1 MSKTDIWMPL
11 YIADYLADTQHLTRD
26 EHGAYLLLMMAYWR
40 TGTALPDDDKRLAAI
55 CKASPKEWKELR
67 PTLAEFFTVGD
78 GVWHQ
83 KRIEEE
89 YAKAMAFYAKQ
100 KANGAKGGRPKKTQ
114 SDTQNKP
121 MGSDGDKPNESPSP
135 SPSTLSLSGQT
146 TSTTN
151 PGGSS
156 SPSSADDIAQMLA
169 KLEGQRGVSSRFKPG
184 DKRIATW
191 VHAGIPLE
199 KIQSAYAAAVQQ
211 RVRDGDPSAVNTGL
225 IDSILAAWTNDPSS
239 SVVPAVAKAWHET
252 VSGVEA
258 KAKELGMQAYT
269 PDIYGTWQQFRVC
282 VINKAGEAVTA

>member
-100 KANGAKGGRPKKTQ
+100 KANGSKGGRPKKTQ
-114 SDTQNKP
+114 QDSQNKP
-121 MGSDGDKPNESPSP
+121 TGFDRDKPNESPSQ
-135 SPSTLSLSGQT
+135 SPSSSSFSEQT
-146 TSTTN
+146 TSTTSSDD
-151 PGGSS
+151 SS
-156 SPSSADDIAQMLA
+156 SASSADEIAQMLA
-169 KLEGQRGVSSRFKPG
+169 KLEGERGVSSRFKPG
-184 DKRIATW
+184 DRRIEIW
-191 VHAGIPLE
+191 VQAGITIE
-199 KIQSAYAAAVQQ
+199 KIKAAYAAAVQQ
-211 RVRDGDPSAVNTGL
+211 RIKDGDPSAVNTGL
-225 IDSILAAWTNDPSS
+225 IDSILAAWTNDPGS
-239 SVVPAVAKAWHET
+239 SVVPGVTKAWHET
-252 VSGVEA
+252 ATGIDL
-258 KAKELGMQAYT
+258 KAKELGMPDYT

-282 VINKAGEAVTA
+282 VFNKAQEAMAA